1 MQRTAKLVKKL
12 RPLIETESLLTF
24 FLEPLVEVE
33 PGVTNPS
40 SKRLEAAEWLERC
53 VVAALAKIELNAAF
67 LVKNEKELRRWRL
80 EPDEPSKSAERRFIW
95 ERFLKFWSDLG
106 RPVGY
111 SEDGPIIRA
120 LRIIHESLEIPAPK
134 G

>member
-1 MQRTAKLVKKL
+1 M
-12 RPLIETESLLTF
+12 
-24 FLEPLVEVE
+24 
-33 PGVTNPS
+33 
-40 SKRLEAAEWLERC
+40 EAAEWLERC

-134 G
+134 GEAIRQVINDFKGRPRASKKKAGKGKHI